1 MIAVGPEVLNRNF
14 QTTGAAGATCREGGG
29 VGDGGGMA
37 QTDTGPGK
45 SLRRTEVRLRLG
57 KG

>member
-29 VGDGGGMA
+29 VGDGEGG
-37 QTDTGPGK
+37 GWH
-45 SLRRTEVRLRLG
+45 RRTQDQESLSGELR
-57 KG
+57 